1 MINLILIILLIPS
14 IYFSVRF
21 FLISKNIKEV
31 TNNLIEID
39 KDLECNRK
47 LKLLNP
53 DKNFEKLLIE
63 INKNLE
69 LSQFEKI
76 KYVNRES
83 EIRKEIENISHDLRT
98 PLTSIRGYLE
108 LIKDKTITEN
118 EKREYISIIEKRA
131 KGLQNLIQIFYD
143 LSRLENKEYSINLE
157 PIDINKELREQLLI
171 FYNDFEKANIDVEIK
186 LDNNPIYSN
195 LDKNAIERVFVN
207 LIQNAI
213 KYSKSSFKVNLEKIE
228 EVVIITFSNDIHDL
242 DKDEEKYLFN
252 RFYMKDD
259 SRSNK
264 SSGLGLTVSKL
275 LVESM
280 GGNIKVEIKEEWIVF
295 ELRFLI
301 I

>member
-242 DKDEEKYLFN
+242 DKYEEKYLFN

-264 SSGLGLTVSKL
+264 SSGIGLTVSKL
-275 LVESM
+275 LVESI

>member
-242 DKDEEKYLFN
+242 DKYEEKYLFN

>member
-76 KYVNRES
+76 KYINRES

-228 EVVIITFSNDIHDL
+228 EVVIITFLNDIHDL

-275 LVESM
+275 LVESI

>member
-31 TNNLIEID
+31 TNSLIEID

-228 EVVIITFSNDIHDL
+228 EVVIITFLNDIHDL

-275 LVESM
+275 LVESI